1 MDMTGILLLALVVI
15 FGAGFWFVFHKPREG
30 SDTPRDEMAMRGKTS
45 ISWKD
50 DMVGRG
56 AARAAH
62 DLLDDAADCEKDTA
76 SESHNVDGVPDDYE
90 D

>member
-1 MDMTGILLLALVVI
+1 
-15 FGAGFWFVFHKPREG
+15 
-30 SDTPRDEMAMRGKTS
+30 MAMRGKTS

-50 DMVGRG
+50 DMVGPG

-62 DLLDDAADCEKDTA
+62 DLLDDAADCEKG
-76 SESHNVDGVPDDYE
+76 SGGESHNTDGVPDNYE